1 VAKRIVIS
9 HLIKVIR
16 ILAKTA
22 RSCYHSFVDAMER
35 NYDFVA
41 DELVKRLILLFT
53 FDKMEIPLT
62 ETSISEII
70 MANPTWMTYMDCKDS
85 LFLLQENKFI
95 YRAAHGDEVSFGITQ
110 DGRMAL
116 ANFYT
121 KIPASIREEI
131 TAFAKDNKQYFKRN
145 QEYTYDYFKNSD
157 GTYTVA
163 LRIKDSSVG
172 DYLLDIR
179 IKTLTRA
186 SAVRAAARW
195 KTKAPAIYENIHSI
209 MLEDS
214 DN

>member
-1 VAKRIVIS
+1 M
-9 HLIKVIR
+9 LD
-16 ILAKTA
+16 TA
-22 RSCYHSFVDAMER
+22 RNF
-35 NYDFVA
+35 DFVA

-53 FDKMEIPLT
+53 FEKMEFPLT
-62 ETSISEII
+62 DASISEII
-70 MANPTWMTYMDCKDS
+70 MANPSWMTYMDCKDA

-95 YRAAHGDEVSFGITQ
+95 YRASHSDEVAFGITP

-131 TAFAKDNKQYFKRN
+131 TAFAKDNRQKFKRS

-163 LRIKDSSVG
+163 LRIRDSSSS
-172 DYLLDIR
+172 DNLLDIR

-195 KTKAPAIYENIHSI
+195 KDKAPSVYEGLHST
-209 MLEDS
+209 MLEE
-214 DN
+214 